1 MKSRSIICLLA
12 ALSAMAGIL
21 MTTSCSLEGSD
32 YYINGTI
39 GGNTH
44 NKSGYVSAEAVFGE
58 TLLLAA
64 DSQADFYA
72 GNNCWII
79 YFSATTA
86 GTYTSD
92 DGAMVLFSVS
102 SSAGYMSDMDISVVV
117 STYTSAEIA
126 GTFSGTMI
134 YSLNMLEY
142 PVSGEFRVQF

>member
-64 DSQADFYA
+64 DSQAEFYA
-72 GNNCWII
+72 GNNCWITGLW
-79 YFSATTA
+79 FFFQFLLRRGTCPTPMPLPPAQAAT
-86 GTYTSD
+86 S
-92 DGAMVLFSVS
+92 
-102 SSAGYMSDMDISVVV
+102 
-117 STYTSAEIA
+117 
-126 GTFSGTMI
+126 
-134 YSLNMLEY
+134 
-142 PVSGEFRVQF
+142 